1 MATLYTPIN
10 HHVRNFT
17 SSFSLLPIIP
27 RILYFHTSHFKD
39 FIFKKIKKSMA
50 SFKLPLILLVSWL
63 LTTTVMATNL
73 SKIKPGE
80 DIAARLQVL
89 EGENGG
95 GEASMPVCWNALFE
109 LKSCTNEIIL
119 FFFNGESYLGKDCCK
134 AIRIITYNCWP
145 SMLSSVGFTAEEV
158 DILRGYCG
166 TPSPESAVEFHV

>member
-1 MATLYTPIN
+1 MAP
-10 HHVRNFT
+10 
-17 SSFSLLPIIP
+17 
-27 RILYFHTSHFKD
+27 
-39 FIFKKIKKSMA
+39 
-50 SFKLPLILLVSWL
+50 FKLSLILLVSWL
-63 LTTTVMATNL
+63 LSTTTMAINM
-73 SKIKPGE
+73 SKIKPGQ

-89 EGENGG
+89 EGENG

-134 AIRIITYNCWP
+134 AIRTITYNCWP

-166 TPSPESAVEFHV
+166 TPSPQSAVEFNV